1 MCAASINL
9 CTLSQD
15 HSSALAQLAWLSG
28 IAGADVLC
36 DQRGV
41 TIAAWCISVMYG
53 AYRRNRADINEQD
66 DKGVMRCLQQEDTF
80 RSGWQHFPGEGCFC
94 Q

>member
-28 IAGADVLC
+28 IAGAGVLC

-41 TIAAWCISVMYG
+41 TIAAWCISVH
-53 AYRRNRADINEQD
+53 
-66 DKGVMRCLQQEDTF
+66 DKFMF
-80 RSGWQHFPGEGCFC
+80 M
-94 Q
+94 